1 MQGEYTEEDMMA
13 DAYGDVEHDTL
24 PSVNEHVADEH
35 EHDTLPSVNEHVA
48 DEHEH
53 DTMEEEQDPQEDETV
68 EDENEHVAD
77 EHEHDTIEEEQ
88 DPQEDETLEEEQD
101 QHEDDDMEGSEYV
114 SSDDEVNNEEIA
126 YHELTDTEGSGEQ
139 YLDEN
144 LVPLWTASYDG
155 DEDAVRRILMDDN
168 VEIEQGHMGS
178 TPLLAAVCQGNPEI
192 VDLLLKAGA
201 DSTFQ
206 SEKLGKTCL
215 TSAAYY
221 GQSEITRI
229 LLLHES
235 MKPPSMSSIHNNST
249 FVDTVRGDGASALTL
264 AVSNNHMDIAQML
277 IENGADVNLRNLDT
291 GETPLFDAVRERHA
305 ELVPF
310 LLEHGADVKQP
321 NFRGSTLL
329 HEAVF
334 REDTQLVQTLIN
346 AGGDINATQK
356 NGKHPEMNRR
366 ITLKLNTKN

>member
-13 DAYGDVEHDTL
+13 DAYGDVEHDTM

-53 DTMEEEQDPQEDETV
+53 DTMEEEQDPQEDETM
-68 EDENEHVAD
+68 
-77 EHEHDTIEEEQ
+77 
-88 DPQEDETLEEEQD
+88 EEEQD

-155 DEDAVRRILMDDN
+155 DEDEVRRILSEDN
-168 VEIEQGHMGS
+168 EDLKIEQGHIGS

-192 VDLLLKAGA
+192 VHLLLDAGA

-321 NFRGSTLL
+321 SFRGSTLL

-334 REDTQLVQTLIN
+334 REDTQLVQTLID

-356 NGKHPEMNRR
+356 NGKHPEMNRQ

>member
-1 MQGEYTEEDMMA
+1 MQGEYTEEDMLA
-13 DAYGDVEHDTL
+13 DAYGDVEHDTM

-35 EHDTLPSVNEHVA
+35 EHDTLPSVNEYVA

-88 DPQEDETLEEEQD
+88 DPQEDETMEEEQD

-168 VEIEQGHMGS
+168 VEIEQGHIGS

-192 VDLLLKAGA
+192 VHLLLEAGA

-206 SEKLGKTCL
+206 SEKNGKDVSYIGRILWAVGNHTHF
-215 TSAAYY
+215 AV
-221 GQSEITRI
+221 TRI
-229 LLLHES
+229 DEA
-235 MKPPSMSSIHNNST
+235 T
-249 FVDTVRGDGASALTL
+249 
-264 AVSNNHMDIAQML
+264 
-277 IENGADVNLRNLDT
+277 EY
-291 GETPLFDAVRERHA
+291 
-305 ELVPF
+305 ELYP
-310 LLEHGADVKQP
+310 Q
-321 NFRGSTLL
+321 
-329 HEAVF
+329 
-334 REDTQLVQTLIN
+334 
-346 AGGDINATQK
+346 
-356 NGKHPEMNRR
+356 
-366 ITLKLNTKN
+366 